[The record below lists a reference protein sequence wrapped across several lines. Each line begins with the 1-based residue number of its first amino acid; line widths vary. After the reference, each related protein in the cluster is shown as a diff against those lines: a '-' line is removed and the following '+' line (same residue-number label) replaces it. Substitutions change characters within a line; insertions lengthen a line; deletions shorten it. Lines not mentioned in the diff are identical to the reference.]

1 VPEDEV
7 AKMVGE
13 NAAALYGFDLD
24 ALIPLAEQFGPS
36 RKAVMAGSDPPADS
50 ESLAFEERVATV
62 S

>member
-1 VPEDEV
+1 
-7 AKMVGE
+7 MVGE

-24 ALIPLAEQFGPS
+24 ALTPLAQQFGPS
-36 RKAVMAGSDPPADS
+36 RKAIMEGIDTLPDS